1 MNKCKSHIFLAL
13 PLSFVL
19 LFQACNDSGKK
30 YTDTPTSGNIDIAVD
45 ESYTSIIDAEI
56 ETFESLYR
64 KAKINAH
71 YLQEGDA
78 LKLFMSDSARIIVM
92 NRELNEA
99 EKSEFEAR
107 NLKPRITKIAYDGIA
122 IIVHPKNQDTL
133 LSMQQLSEIFSG
145 KTKTWTA
152 LNSKSQLGDISI
164 ILDNKESSNG
174 RLLKEKFLQ
183 SNTFPKNCY
192 AAKSNEEVINYVNK
206 HPNSIGIIGA
216 NFISDKDDT
225 LALSFLKKVN
235 VVALCEGNCSDE
247 NNYYKPYQA
256 YVKLKQYPLYRTVY
270 IISREARAGLGSGFT
285 AFVAGDKGQ
294 RIILKSGLV
303 PATGPVRIIEISN

>member
-1 MNKCKSHIFLAL
+1 MLKTYSF
-13 PLSFVL
+13 FVL
-19 LFQACNDSGKK
+19 AAFALLFACDGNTTK
-30 YTDTPTSGNIDIAVD
+30 YTDTPTSGLINIAVD
-45 ESYTSIIDAEI
+45 DSYSSIVDTQI
-56 ETFESLYR
+56 ETFQSLYP
-64 KAKINAH
+64 KAKVNAH
-71 YLQEGDA
+71 YLQESDA
-78 LKLFMSDSARIIVM
+78 LKLFMNDSARLIIM
-92 NRELNEA
+92 NRELNSD

-107 NLKPRITKIAYDGIA
+107 NLIPRITKIAYDGVA
-122 IIVHPKNQDTL
+122 IIVHPSNKDTML
-133 LSMQQLSEIFSG
+133 TMAQLQAIFSG
-145 KTKTWTA
+145 KTKTWKAVNANST
-152 LNSKSQLGDISI
+152 LNNITI

-174 RLLKEKFLQ
+174 RLMKEKFLA
-183 SNTFPKNCY
+183 NKDFPSNCY

-206 HPNSIGIIGA
+206 HPNAIGIIGA

-235 VVALCEGNCSDE
+235 VVALCQGDSSDV

-270 IISREARAGLGSGFT
+270 IISREARAGLGSGFA

-303 PATGPVRIIEISN
+303 PATGPIRIIEISN

>member
-1 MNKCKSHIFLAL
+1 MSKFNFYILFLTFASAFL
-13 PLSFVL
+13 MQS
-19 LFQACNDSGKK
+19 CDNGGKK
-30 YTDTPTSGNIDIAVD
+30 YIDTPTSGSIEIAVD
-45 ESYTSIIDAEI
+45 DSYTSIIDAQI
-56 ETFESLYR
+56 ETFESLYP

-78 LKLFMSDSARIIVM
+78 LKLFMNDSARIIVM
-92 NRELNEA
+92 NRELNEV

-145 KTKTWTA
+145 KKKSWTA

-174 RLLKEKFLQ
+174 RLLREKFLQ
-183 SNTFPKNCY
+183 NKSFPKNCY

-206 HPNSIGIIGA
+206 HPNAIGVIGA

-247 NNYYKPYQA
+247 KNYYKPYQA
-256 YVKLKQYPLYRTVY
+256 YVKLKQYPLYRNVY

-303 PATGPVRIIEISN
+303 PATSPIRIIEISN